1 LAAEFL
7 YMLLHLVPFDGAL
20 WTSRYPE
27 LAARFGNWTN
37 SSQPPLGATVPL
49 GNSFTSNAV
58 VNASLPHAWGCETCP
73 LKANNSVPEWVQG
86 IYPQGFNPN
95 ASSGARKTCPFL
107 QHLRY

>member
-58 VNASLPHAWGCETCP
+58 VNASLPHAWGCKTCP